1 MDHAINFC
9 AARSRTIAQM
19 KHRRG
24 GTLWSILGFETAQM
38 TGNWS
43 QTFSEGRNVVDGP
56 DLPVL
61 TQGELAD
68 SYSCVSAA
76 TPEPLGHGGGG
87 GSLRQGWAS
96 RAPWIVMHGPRN
108 GMYGATHSLS

>member
-1 MDHAINFC
+1 MDLAINYC

-24 GTLWSILGFETAQM
+24 GTSWSILGFETAQM
-38 TGNWS
+38 TGDWS

-56 DLPVL
+56 QLPVV

-68 SYSCVSAA
+68 SYSCVWR
-76 TPEPLGHGGGG
+76 PPRNPWGMEGGGG
-87 GSLRQGWAS
+87 GWGKGGRFE
-96 RAPWIVMHGPRN
+96 PHG
-108 GMYGATHSLS
+108 